1 MLFWWSQFSKMAS
14 KGENLNWLPMNLPF
28 LQKNPA
34 LNLGSL
40 QILLLQFSQACKTK
54 YFSCFVHQ
62 RSERLGKSVVTTN
75 LSPFFKKKYRTEP
88 WLLTN
93 DIETAQLSQTCKTK
107 SFSCFIHLILMYFTK
122 YRRKLRV
129 MVS

>member
-1 MLFWWSQFSKMAS
+1 MLFWWSQFSEMAS

-40 QILLLQFSQACKTK
+40 QIFLLQFSQACKTK

-62 RSERLGKSVVTTN
+62 RSERLGESVYWLPIYP
-75 LSPFFKKKYRTEP
+75 LSLTKISHWTLAAYKWYRG
-88 WLLTN
+88 WK
-93 DIETAQLSQTCKTK
+93 LSQTCKTK

-129 MVS
+129 MVN